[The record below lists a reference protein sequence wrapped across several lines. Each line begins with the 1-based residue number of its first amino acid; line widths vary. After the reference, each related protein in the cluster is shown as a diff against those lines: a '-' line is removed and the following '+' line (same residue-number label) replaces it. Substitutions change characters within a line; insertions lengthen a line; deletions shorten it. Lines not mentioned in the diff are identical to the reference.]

1 LHRFVDWSETMLT
14 LQVKGMTCNHCAK
27 AVTQA
32 VKEIDPGAEVNV
44 DLPSGRVEVET
55 SAASAAVAGAVTEAG
70 YEVLSAA

>member
-1 LHRFVDWSETMLT
+1 MLT
-14 LQVKGMTCNHCAK
+14 LQVKGMTCNHCVK

-32 VKEIDPGAEVNV
+32 VMEVDPGARVKV

-55 SAASAAVAGAVTEAG
+55 SAGDPAVSAAVTEAG